1 LVLCIVKST
10 VGEDFGHVES
20 STGVVERVVVV
31 DREVGSVPAVAV
43 PNGGATFVS
52 GVLLFDLHGDTNQ
65 ESGKLVH
72 DGKRGD
78 GQGDK
83 PDAEHVPVESGDRVE
98 TETAE
103 WRSDGGEGD
112 VVGRDPGHP

>member
-1 LVLCIVKST
+1 MQST
-10 VGEDFGHVES
+10 KIES

-72 DGKRGD
+72 DGKRFATRRSRS
-78 GQGDK
+78 Q
-83 PDAEHVPVESGDRVE
+83 PDPHFRLERVQHLACPPDHPHVCHHEPVCRTLDWYPHVS
-98 TETAE
+98 
-103 WRSDGGEGD
+103 
-112 VVGRDPGHP
+112 